1 MKAPFHIVP
10 KTLVLAALVTIPAL
24 SSAQTAADLGKSL
37 TPVGAEAKAN
47 ADGSIPPWTGG
58 DKDLLKAAVNPTYP
72 NPYAAEKPIA
82 KITAANL
89 ATYQSKLA
97 AGHVALLKKYPTFA
111 LALYKTHRS
120 ALFPQAVYDETA
132 LNPGRAKL
140 VNGGIT
146 GTTGGVPFPIPK
158 SGEEAILNHKFRF
171 IGSNYSQY
179 MTKAT
184 VSPAGDIST
193 QRINFEFLAQYG
205 NPDIKPA
212 DRVPNILSYYMERK
226 LAPARVA
233 GEVTLAQSA
242 LTETSGNAFQSIW
255 LYNPGQRRVRLAPE
269 FAYDNP
275 QDDGLRTSDE
285 VDEFNGGTDRYDW
298 KLVGK
303 KELIVPYNNYQ
314 MMAPTVKMTDLLKP
328 NHMNPDLLRY
338 ELHRVWVVEAT
349 LKKGASHI
357 YGKRVFYVDED
368 SWSVL
373 IQDKYDTRG
382 ELWRVSESAP
392 VIAPWLGTVYTGTD
406 MYYDLRSGRY
416 LVGLTNQE
424 SPNMTVQKHTPDF
437 FSAQNLRNLG
447 TR

>member
-1 MKAPFHIVP
+1 
-10 KTLVLAALVTIPAL
+10 
-24 SSAQTAADLGKSL
+24 
-37 TPVGAEAKAN
+37 
-47 ADGSIPPWTGG
+47 
-58 DKDLLKAAVNPTYP
+58 
-72 NPYAAEKPIA
+72 
-82 KITAANL
+82 
-89 ATYQSKLA
+89 
-97 AGHVALLKKYPTFA
+97 
-111 LALYKTHRS
+111 
-120 ALFPQAVYDETA
+120 
-132 LNPGRAKL
+132 
-140 VNGGIT
+140 
-146 GTTGGVPFPIPK
+146 
-158 SGEEAILNHKFRF
+158 
-171 IGSNYSQY
+171 
-179 MTKAT
+179 
-184 VSPAGDIST
+184 
-193 QRINFEFLAQYG
+193 
-205 NPDIKPA
+205 
-212 DRVPNILSYYMERK
+212 
-226 LAPARVA
+226 
-233 GEVTLAQSA
+233 
-242 LTETSGNAFQSIW
+242 
-255 LYNPGQRRVRLAPE
+255 
-269 FAYDNP
+269 
-275 QDDGLRTSDE
+275 LRTSDE

-338 ELHRVWVVEAT
+338 ELHRVWVVEAN